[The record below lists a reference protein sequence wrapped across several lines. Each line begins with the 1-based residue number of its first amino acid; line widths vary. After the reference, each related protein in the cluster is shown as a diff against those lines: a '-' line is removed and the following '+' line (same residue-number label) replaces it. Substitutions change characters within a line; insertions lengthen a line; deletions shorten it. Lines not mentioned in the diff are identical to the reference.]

1 VTTVVVAVAVGFLY
15 ATWPQLTPSWSERG
29 QGLATAWLEAAVAT
43 GAGVLVWYGSWKLNG
58 RHRLSWRL
66 IGSGVVLWGMG
77 SVTWFAY
84 TLAGADP
91 PQPGPPDVMYLAMI
105 PLVMVGLALQPSPK
119 GRDRAL
125 RSLVDGALVACSV
138 LLLAWTWVLRD
149 MAEAGVASSPA
160 AITVNALYPIADVVV
175 VVMAVTML
183 YQAVPPFRFPLGMFA
198 TGISLLTLS
207 DVAYS
212 ILNAGGIWKETPL
225 ILDSGWVVGFAVIG
239 GAGCALRR
247 DAGTAHENRTE
258 GVESVLTMVPS
269 WLAGAALL
277 FGVIDVS
284 VHRGDLG
291 VTIPLMLGI
300 TSLLLAR
307 QAFAVRQGRILAT
320 QLEQS
325 VRDLAEQSTH
335 DRLTGLHNRVD
346 LQSRLARI
354 RRSSDSPLA
363 VVFADVDHLKS
374 VNDSL
379 GHEVG
384 DRLIRRIAEHL
395 ARTLGPDDVTRFGG
409 DEFVGVLRGRDVDG
423 IVGRATRIV
432 QDIETGVVEESLP
445 VAPSMSAGLALW
457 EDGLTVEEVM
467 RRADT
472 ALVNAKQ
479 QGRRR
484 VVLYEPEL
492 DVSTRR
498 RIAMEPELI
507 RAIEGGELSVLYQ
520 PVFSLDSGDIIG
532 AEALVRW
539 NHPEQGLLNPD
550 EFLGHA
556 DALGLLERIGDV
568 VLDTAVGDFAEL
580 NRRSNPPMDVA
591 VNMSAVELSS
601 TGLVRRVHDAL
612 SRHGLDPSR
621 LTLEITEDVVID
633 GCTRDTIDRLRE
645 LGVGIAI
652 DDFGTGNSSLRQ
664 LGLYPA
670 TTLKIDRSFVEGLGR
685 RPQSTSVVRAILKLA
700 RTLGLATIA
709 EGVERVEQ
717 MDELRALGCDA
728 AQGWYFEKAQ
738 PLEHLRACLL
748 DSGRTGVGTQDRAGR
763 YVERT

>member
-1 VTTVVVAVAVGFLY
+1 
-15 ATWPQLTPSWSERG
+15 
-29 QGLATAWLEAAVAT
+29 
-43 GAGVLVWYGSWKLNG
+43 
-58 RHRLSWRL
+58 
-66 IGSGVVLWGMG
+66 
-77 SVTWFAY
+77 
-84 TLAGADP
+84 
-91 PQPGPPDVMYLAMI
+91 
-105 PLVMVGLALQPSPK
+105 
-119 GRDRAL
+119 
-125 RSLVDGALVACSV
+125 VDGALVACSF

-160 AITVNALYPIADVVV
+160 ATTVNALYPIADVVV

-183 YQAVPPFRFPLGMFA
+183 FQAVPPFRFPLGMFA
-198 TGISLLTLS
+198 TGISLVTVS

-212 ILNAGGIWKETPL
+212 ILNAGGIWEETPL
-225 ILDSGWVVGFAVIG
+225 LLDSGWVVGFAVIG

-247 DAGTAHENRTE
+247 GAGTAHENQTG
-258 GVESVLTMVPS
+258 GVESVLTVVPS

-284 VHRGDLG
+284 AHRGDLG

-300 TSLLLAR
+300 TGLLLAR
-307 QAFAVRQGRILAT
+307 QALAVRQGRILAT
-320 QLEQS
+320 RLEQS
-325 VRDLAEQSTH
+325 VRDLADQATH

-346 LQSRLARI
+346 LPSRLARI
-354 RRSSDSPLA
+354 RQSSDSPLA

-472 ALVNAKQ
+472 ALVKAKQ
-479 QGRRR
+479 LGRRR
-484 VVLYEPEL
+484 VFLYEPEL

-507 RAIEGGELSVLYQ
+507 RAIHSGELSVLYQ
-520 PVFSLDSGDIIG
+520 PIFSLGSGDIVG

-539 NHPEQGLLNPD
+539 NHPERGLLNPD

-556 DALGLLERIGDV
+556 DALGLLERIGEV
-568 VLDTAVGDFAEL
+568 VLDIAVGDFAEL
-580 NRRSNPPMDVA
+580 NRRSGENPPLDVA

-601 TGLVRRVHDAL
+601 TGVVRRVHDVL

-633 GCTRDTIDRLRE
+633 DRTRDTIDRLRE

-670 TTLKIDRSFVEGLGR
+670 TTLKVDRSFVEGLGR

-700 RTLGLATIA
+700 RALGLATIA

-717 MDELRALGCDA
+717 LDELRALGCDA
-728 AQGWYFEKAQ
+728 VQGWYFEKAQ
-738 PLEHLRACLL
+738 PFEHLRACLL
-748 DSGRTGVGTQDRAGR
+748 DSGRPGAVPGR
-763 YVERT
+763 YRAEREVEPT